1 MKMTGKDLVLF
12 IINHDLLNTEINWKV
27 KDLFLTVEE
36 AAVKLGISTTSLLD
50 MLKLEM
56 FDYVVFN
63 DTIYVSK
70 DIELSK
76 IKKRR

>member
-1 MKMTGKDLVLF
+1 MTGKDLVLF
-12 IINHDLLNTEINWKV
+12 IINHNLLDTEINWKV

-36 AAVKLGISTTSLLD
+36 AAVKLGISTTSLAD

-56 FDYVVFN
+56 FDYIVFN

>member
-1 MKMTGKDLVLF
+1 MKMSGKDLVLF
-12 IINHDLLNTEINWKV
+12 IINHNLLDTEINWKV
-27 KDLFLTVEE
+27 KDLFLTIEE
-36 AAVKLGISTTSLLD
+36 AAVKLGISTTSLVD